1 MAVTTYAPS
10 IYNKTLN
17 MKQVEPQEQKGGLLV
32 RTNMMQKKD
41 EETPFDFVMG
51 QVMKI
56 RSLRNKVKE
65 GKA

>member
-1 MAVTTYAPS
+1 
-10 IYNKTLN
+10 
-17 MKQVEPQEQKGGLLV
+17 
-32 RTNMMQKKD
+32 MQKKD

>member
-1 MAVTTYAPS
+1 
-10 IYNKTLN
+10 
-17 MKQVEPQEQKGGLLV
+17 MKQIEPQEKKGGLLV